1 MTSNTNV
8 IVHLDQARMA
18 NKVLQMA
25 ANSVAITN
33 TLIQRLINMI
43 NRNIDQALCTIQSAQ
58 NQQLSLDF
66 LDKDQLRA
74 LHNKRILIYGTT
86 LSYPDH

>member
-1 MTSNTNV
+1 
-8 IVHLDQARMA
+8 
-18 NKVLQMA
+18 
-25 ANSVAITN
+25 
-33 TLIQRLINMI
+33 MI